1 MTEEQWEKL
10 EARGLTPEQRIA
22 ALKSVGVT
30 DEDGM
35 VVIMKRLG
43 ASPLQAFMIAR
54 KER

>member
-1 MTEEQWEKL
+1 MTEEQIEKL
-10 EARGLTPEQRIA
+10 EARGLTPEQRIR

-35 VVIMKRLG
+35 VIIMKRL
-43 ASPLQAFMIAR
+43 AATPMQAFMMTR